1 VSQVVSF
8 SHSLKNKK
16 EFNKYTF
23 YPNKDYIA
31 DAKRLAPMIKQAGGM
46 QARRNVFFEKSLD
59 AMRGKLG
66 QPPSRQWSFI
76 EMSNPY

>member
-46 QARRNVFFEKSLD
+46 QARRNVFFEK
-59 AMRGKLG
+59 K
-66 QPPSRQWSFI
+66 P
-76 EMSNPY
+76 